1 MRVAKDAEVRMQVY
15 CRILLVFSLLLL
27 VVIVVIIAG
36 GLYSHQQP
44 CACHK
49 TNMHTL
55 L

>member
-1 MRVAKDAEVRMQVY
+1 MRVVKDAEVRMQVY

-27 VVIVVIIAG
+27 VVVVMNIAG

-49 TNMHTL
+49 TKLHTL